1 MSAPREVKTRRAV
14 DARVR
19 GGRHPDVQLRFWFKQ
34 AEA

>member
-14 DARVR
+14 GARVR
-19 GGRHPDVQLRFWFKQ
+19 EGRHSDVHLRGRCKE

>member
-1 MSAPREVKTRRAV
+1 MSAPRQVMTRRAV

-19 GGRHPDVQLRFWFKQ
+19 GDRHPDVQLRWRKE

>member
-1 MSAPREVKTRRAV
+1 MSTPHEVMTRRAVV

-19 GGRHPDVQLRFWFKQ
+19 EGRHPDVQLRWCKD

>member
-1 MSAPREVKTRRAV
+1 MSAPHEVMTRRAV

-19 GGRHPDVQLRFWFKQ
+19 AGRHPDVQLRWCKD

>member
-1 MSAPREVKTRRAV
+1 MSAPREVTTRRAV

-19 GGRHPDVQLRFWFKQ
+19 EGRHPDVQLRWCKE

>member
-19 GGRHPDVQLRFWFKQ
+19 EGRHLDVQLRWCKE

>member
-1 MSAPREVKTRRAV
+1 MSAPREVMTRRAV

-19 GGRHPDVQLRFWFKQ
+19 EGRHPDVQLRWCKE

>member
-1 MSAPREVKTRRAV
+1 MSAPLEVMARRAV

-19 GGRHPDVQLRFWFKQ
+19 EGRHPDVRLRWCKE

>member
-1 MSAPREVKTRRAV
+1 MSAPREVMTRRAV

-19 GGRHPDVQLRFWFKQ
+19 EGPHPDVQLRWCKE

>member
-14 DARVR
+14 YAQVR
-19 GGRHPDVQLRFWFKQ
+19 GDRHPDVQLRVRCKE